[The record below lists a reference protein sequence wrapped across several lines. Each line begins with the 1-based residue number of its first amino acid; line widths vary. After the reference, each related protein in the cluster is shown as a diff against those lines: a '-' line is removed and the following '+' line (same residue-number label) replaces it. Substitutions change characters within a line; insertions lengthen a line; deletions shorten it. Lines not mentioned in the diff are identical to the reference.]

1 MRLRQ
6 SKTSCAKS
14 HTARISTLM
23 TDSAIRTLVNRFV
36 TDLESLVRQAAFDS
50 IAASLGVS
58 AGKSAKA
65 AAPAMTAAPAK
76 RKPGRP
82 PASAAAPAAKA
93 AAKPAKAA
101 KAKSG
106 GRGRRSAKDID
117 AMAKQIHAFVKSNPG
132 KRAEH
137 IKSAL
142 KIPANHWS
150 LPIAKL
156 LSTKQLTTKGE
167 KRATEYFAK

>member
-1 MRLRQ
+1 
-6 SKTSCAKS
+6 
-14 HTARISTLM
+14 M

-65 AAPAMTAAPAK
+65 AAPAATAAPAK

-82 PASAAAPAAKA
+82 PASASAAAPAAKA